1 MEHKRPPVR
10 IIIPTALILL
20 VVIYYG
26 WRAFVGNDNET
37 LKASGTIEAVDIS
50 LSPELSG
57 KVAEVFAVEGQ
68 QVTEGDPVLKLDD
81 SLLIAQKG
89 QATAGLE
96 AAKAGSQTAL
106 SGFETAKSQYQ
117 STLTTVLAKDSKARV
132 QDWFTPDQNR
142 FDQPNWYFTREEQIQ
157 AAQTQIDE
165 ASRILEEA
173 QKNLK
178 DVANSVDKA
187 AFLEAEQRLVNAR
200 LAYLISQDVDA
211 RAENSITEN
220 NPVGV
225 YNRTHCGTNQ
235 GYRLA
240 NGHLT
245 NLIYRCS
252 GDENLTEI
260 SQAYYDDAKA
270 ELESAEDAYGELLNT
285 QVAEDVLQ
293 ARAEV
298 SVAQERY
305 YASLDRLHA
314 LQTGD
319 ESPVVSTAKGAM
331 DQTQA
336 AYEQSLKM
344 VEQAEANLTVIE
356 TQLDKLTVVAP
367 VNGVILTRNVE
378 PGEFVQPGA
387 IALTMANLNEL
398 TITVYIPEDRYGVIS
413 IGQQA
418 EVKVDSFPNQTFT
431 AEVIHIADE
440 AEFTPRNVQTVE
452 GRSSTVYAVKLKVT
466 DPGGKL
472 KIGMPADVTF
482 H

>member
-1 MEHKRPPVR
+1 
-10 IIIPTALILL
+10 LL

-26 WRAFVGNDNET
+26 WRAFVGNDNGT
-37 LKASGTIEAVDIS
+37 LKASGTIEPMDIS
-50 LSPELSG
+50 LSRPEWKIAKYLRLKASRW
-57 KVAEVFAVEGQ
+57 KS
-68 QVTEGDPVLKLDD
+68 DPVLKLDD

-117 STLTTVLAKDSKARV
+117 STLTTVLAKDSKTRL

-165 ASRILEEA
+165 ASRILEA
-173 QKNLK
+173 ATKNLQ

-187 AFLEAEQRLVNAR
+187 AFLEAEQRLMNAR

-220 NPVGV
+220 NPVGE

-252 GDENLTEI
+252 GDENLSEI

-270 ELESAEDAYGELLNT
+270 ELESAEAAYGELLNT
-285 QVAEDVLQ
+285 QVAEEVLQ
-293 ARAEV
+293 TRAEV

-331 DQTQA
+331 DQAQA
-336 AYEQSLKM
+336 GYEQSLRL
-344 VEQAEANLTVIE
+344 VEQAEANLRLIE
-356 TQLDKLTVVAP
+356 TQLDKLTVLAP

-413 IGQQA
+413 IGQEA
-418 EVKVDSFPNQTFT
+418 KVKVDSFPDQTFT
-431 AEVIHIADE
+431 AEVVLADD
-440 AEFTPRNVQTVE
+440 AEFTRLVQTVE
-452 GRSSTVYAVKLKVT
+452 GRGTVYRQAVT
-466 DPGGKL
+466 DTERLESVCRQILPFANG
-472 KIGMPADVTF
+472 A
-482 H
+482 